1 MSGFLGILGL
11 ENDLVVMT
19 DSHCGGK
26 AMYMLMM
33 TLWTSWTHYLLTDVT
48 TLIVLLISILLTVC
62 HLIPV
67 TWNN

>member
-33 TLWTSWTHYLLTDVT
+33 TL
-48 TLIVLLISILLTVC
+48 
-62 HLIPV
+62 
-67 TWNN
+67 